1 MRWFCANFVDLVS
14 RPFNRIDWLGVV
26 SCVHA
31 HTCVYVIYV
40 DFVYVWF
47 VPLQDA
53 ALLWATTLSHGVQF
67 LIEAFTLDQT
77 RRWFLVFMKLLVT
90 QVWVLMRVLNQFW
103 DGKVLCDLDISGF
116 IVCRFIQRTYCISHP
131 KKRPFAF
138 IWDVLWVRELGLY
151 GSLWQIL
158 HSRLEYYTSKS
169 QRKCQIIVQL
179 SLCAWFLVFFLPM
192 LRLFYPLCFS
202 S

>member
-1 MRWFCANFVDLVS
+1 MCSCAHMCICNLCGFCLCLVRS
-14 RPFNRIDWLGVV
+14 TPRCCF
-26 SCVHA
+26 
-31 HTCVYVIYV
+31 
-40 DFVYVWF
+40 
-47 VPLQDA
+47 
-53 ALLWATTLSHGVQF
+53 TLSYHSLPWSPISVRGFYLGSNKKMIFGIYEITCYSGVG
-67 LIEAFTLDQT
+67 A
-77 RRWFLVFMKLLVT
+77 
-90 QVWVLMRVLNQFW
+90 NAFW